1 MTQTIIKSKRSLATL
16 NNKRNFQGLK
26 LKEKPKKPAKTKS

>member
-1 MTQTIIKSKRSLATL
+1 MAQTIIKSKRSIATL
-16 NNKRNFQGLK
+16 NNQRNFCGLK